1 MEEGAPQIQYEQQA
15 HGPNPQEQ
23 QAFEQEGSVHGDEQ
37 LGLTMSEYTL
47 PFVGNVLTTIILND
61 VARQYELKN
70 MHIGLLPSFSGR
82 HTEDCLQ
89 FMKQYGATLE
99 TFSVMAHQDNSFKA
113 FKNTL
118 HTLEQRMTAYM
129 QFNDQRAN
137 SHGVSLKKMETQLAQ
152 LLDAV
157 VKQNKGKSPSTDE
170 HINVLEVVEEEVEK
184 VVRPKIIPNQ
194 VRVLDHSTKVDVDN
208 VVKGTKNEERENGEI
223 SPLN

>member
-1 MEEGAPQIQYEQQA
+1 MHVGGTIADKRATEAYDILEKIVQNSQQWTSHVRKGGRLDVGPNTQVQIQ
-15 HGPNPQEQ
+15 
-23 QAFEQEGSVHGDEQ
+23 
-37 LGLTMSEYTL
+37 MSQMNKE
-47 PFVGNVLTTIILND
+47 
-61 VARQYELKN
+61 
-70 MHIGLLPSFSGR
+70 
-82 HTEDCLQ
+82 LQ
-89 FMKQYGATLE
+89 FIKYLITGKPG
-99 TFSVMAHQDNSFKA
+99 SSHGDNSFKA
-113 FKNTL
+113 LKNTL
-118 HTLEQRMTAYM
+118 HALEQRMTDYM

-184 VVRPKIIPNQ
+184 VVRPEIIPNQ